1 MNKVLSISEK
11 NRIVF
16 HLYYCEDMSIE
27 EIQDGVVEIVK
38 YLCEPDPGHRGH
50 PKVVGEKC
58 KVSHYDLVRTIA
70 HLDLLSKKAEL
81 ALLK

>member
-1 MNKVLSISEK
+1 M
-11 NRIVF
+11 
-16 HLYYCEDMSIE
+16 
-27 EIQDGVVEIVK
+27 EIVK

-70 HLDLLSKKAEL
+70 HLDLLSRKAEF

>member
-1 MNKVLSISEK
+1 MKIQIINTISEAEK
-11 NRIVF
+11 Y
-16 HLYYCEDMSIE
+16 LSQTDMSIE